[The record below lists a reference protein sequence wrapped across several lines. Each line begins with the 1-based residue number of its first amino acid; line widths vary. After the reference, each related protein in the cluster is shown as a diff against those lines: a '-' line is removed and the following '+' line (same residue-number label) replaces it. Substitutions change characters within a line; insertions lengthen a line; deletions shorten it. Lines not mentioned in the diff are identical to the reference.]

1 MNEPTQHFADVPLLE
16 GEGTH
21 RIAYYEW
28 GDQDAPVVICVHG
41 LTRNARDFDFLAREM
56 AATHRVI
63 AVDMAGRG
71 TSEWLQ
77 DWQNYNYMAYMMD
90 CLSLLEHLQ
99 LEQVKW
105 VGTSMGGIIGMMVA
119 ALHPGRISKL
129 VLNDIG
135 SFIPKAGLE
144 RIIEYVNMPVTFDT
158 HEKAEAYLREVFAGF
173 GLQNEAEWNHLIT
186 HSLIERNGTW
196 QRTYDPNILMP
207 LKAETDNFTKIS
219 DVDLGELWEAIDIP
233 VMLLHGE
240 MSDLLTQDTADAM
253 AARDHVSYHRF
264 ANIGHAPSLFNA
276 EQVSL
281 VADWLRQ

>member
-1 MNEPTQHFADVPLLE
+1 
-16 GEGTH
+16 
-21 RIAYYEW
+21 
-28 GDQDAPVVICVHG
+28 
-41 LTRNARDFDFLAREM
+41 
-56 AATHRVI
+56 
-63 AVDMAGRG
+63 
-71 TSEWLQ
+71 
-77 DWQNYNYMAYMMD
+77 
-90 CLSLLEHLQ
+90 
-99 LEQVKW
+99 
-105 VGTSMGGIIGMMVA
+105 MMVA